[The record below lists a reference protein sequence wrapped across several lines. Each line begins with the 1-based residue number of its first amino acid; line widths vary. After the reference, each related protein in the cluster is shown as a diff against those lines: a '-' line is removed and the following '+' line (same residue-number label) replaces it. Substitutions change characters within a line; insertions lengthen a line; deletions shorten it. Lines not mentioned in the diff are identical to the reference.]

1 MSFNKD
7 KMPKVR
13 IKLNS
18 TDIEM
23 LNNICETVKDIAK
36 KSGIAISGPI
46 PLPTKKLKVTTRKS
60 PCGDGTATFDRFE
73 MRIHKRL
80 IDLPAN
86 EKVLHHIMK
95 LQIPKNVNIKIEV
108 KE

>member
-1 MSFNKD
+1 
-7 KMPKVR
+7 MPKVR
-13 IKLNS
+13 IRLDS

-23 LNNICETVKDIAK
+23 LNNICESIKDLAK

-60 PCGDGTATFDRFE
+60 PCGSGTATFDNFE

-86 EKVLHHIMK
+86 EKVLHHIMRMK
-95 LQIPKNVNIKIEV
+95 VPKSVNIKIEM
-108 KE
+108 KD

>member
-1 MSFNKD
+1 MTR
-7 KMPKVR
+7 VR

-18 TDIEM
+18 TEM
-23 LNNICETVKDIAK
+23 LNKICESVKEIAK
-36 KSGIAISGPI
+36 KSGIAISGPV

-60 PCGDGTATFDRFE
+60 PCGNGTATFDRFE

-86 EKVLHHIMK
+86 EKVLHHIMRM
-95 LQIPKNVNIKIEV
+95 QIPKSVNIKIEM
-108 KE
+108 KD

>member
-1 MSFNKD
+1 MAR
-7 KMPKVR
+7 VR

-23 LNNICETVKDIAK
+23 LNKICNSIKDIAS
-36 KSGIAISGPI
+36 KSGISIIGPV
-46 PLPTKKLKVTTRKS
+46 PLPTKKLKITTRKS
-60 PCGDGTATFDRFE
+60 PCGNGTATFDRFE

-86 EKVLHHIMK
+86 EKILHHIVRM
-95 LQIPKNVNIKIEV
+95 QIPKSVNVKIEM
-108 KE
+108 KD

>member
-1 MSFNKD
+1 
-7 KMPKVR
+7 MPKVR

-18 TDIEM
+18 TDIDM
-23 LNNICETVKDIAK
+23 LNDICNTVREIAK
-36 KSGIAISGPI
+36 KSGVTVSGPI

-60 PCGDGTATFDRFE
+60 PCGDGTATFDNFE

-86 EKVLHHIMK
+86 EKILHHIMK
-95 LQIPKNVNIKIEV
+95 LRIPKSVNIKIEM
-108 KE
+108 KD